1 MQKQFPNANI
11 TATFSGTNYQTNLD
25 LASQITN
32 VEKLLEGS
40 DSLFYPTQIQGLST
54 IDENSLKKNGFTL
67 TGNLPKKTNE
77 IVITDVLAKTF
88 ETYGFQNVDK
98 NGNVKKADVKNKAD
112 LLGKKL
118 NVLINNKAVEFTI
131 CGIVDTKI
139 DLSRYET
146 LKNEQEGVMSY
157 YLSSEF
163 DKLLNSSYHTMGYI
177 TPSQLQ
183 EITDAY
189 HMYYMQNNGYN
200 ANINV
205 EDDYFDV
212 YYYKNEKDVEKDRL
226 LDFGNEGDIYLDY
239 RMFQNV
245 KVDGTRTLQTIIES
259 TLSYEDSE
267 EEQLKTLK

>member
-1 MQKQFPNANI
+1 M
-11 TATFSGTNYQTNLD
+11 
-25 LASQITN
+25 
-32 VEKLLEGS
+32 
-40 DSLFYPTQIQGLST
+40 
-54 IDENSLKKNGFTL
+54 
-67 TGNLPKKTNE
+67 
-77 IVITDVLAKTF
+77 
-88 ETYGFQNVDK
+88 
-98 NGNVKKADVKNKAD
+98 
-112 LLGKKL
+112 
-118 NVLINNKAVEFTI
+118 
-131 CGIVDTKI
+131 DTKI

-212 YYYKNEKDVEKDRL
+212 YYYKMKK
-226 LDFGNEGDIYLDY
+226 
-239 RMFQNV
+239 M
-245 KVDGTRTLQTIIES
+245 
-259 TLSYEDSE
+259 
-267 EEQLKTLK
+267 